1 MLISSSSGQ
10 DAAPRQ
16 DPTTARVVHID
27 PGIDYQ
33 GGLMAETKTS
43 EKTQPQ
49 ASPQSGA
56 PQSGA
61 PQGGT
66 AQGGAAQG
74 GAGRGESQRTGGQQG
89 ESPRTG
95 GGQQSGERS
104 LQSRNAGRGGL
115 PRRQGYPSLF
125 AVSPFELMR
134 RMSEEMI
141 RTIAGVPAGGEAQ
154 QLWAPRIEARQ
165 EGGEFLIRAEL
176 PGTDAGD
183 ITVDVSDDAVTIHG
197 ERRQEHEE
205 RRGDLIVS
213 EISYGEFHRVIP
225 LPEGVIADSAK
236 ANFREGVL
244 EIRMPAP
251 PAEVR
256 QGRRLEIGRE
266 SKGTSQSLQPG
277 QQQPAQTQG
286 QPQGQTAQK

>member
-1 MLISSSSGQ
+1 
-10 DAAPRQ
+10 
-16 DPTTARVVHID
+16 
-27 PGIDYQ
+27 
-33 GGLMAETKTS
+33 MAETKTG
-43 EKTQPQ
+43 EKTQQQ
-49 ASPQSGA
+49 ASQ
-56 PQSGA
+56 QSGA

-66 AQGGAAQG
+66 AQG
-74 GAGRGESQRTGGQQG
+74 GAGRGESQRTGGGQQG
-89 ESPRTG
+89 ESQRTG
-95 GGQQSGERS
+95 GGQQSGDRS
-104 LQSRNAGRGGL
+104 LPSRNAGRSGL
-115 PRRQGYPSLF
+115 LRRQGYPSLF

-165 EGGEFLIRAEL
+165 EGGEFVIRAEL
-176 PGTDAGD
+176 PGTDADD
-183 ITVDVSDDAVTIHG
+183 IRVDVSDDAVTIHG

-205 RRGDLIVS
+205 RRGDLVVS

-236 ANFREGVL
+236 ANYRGGVL

-266 SKGTSQSLQPG
+266 SKGTSQASQPG
-277 QQQPAQTQG
+277 QPQPAQTQG
-286 QPQGQTAQK
+286 QPQGPTAQK

>member
-1 MLISSSSGQ
+1 
-10 DAAPRQ
+10 
-16 DPTTARVVHID
+16 
-27 PGIDYQ
+27 
-33 GGLMAETKTS
+33 MAETKTG
-43 EKTQPQ
+43 EKTQQQPSQ
-49 ASPQSGA
+49 QS
-56 PQSGA
+56 SA
-61 PQGGT
+61 PQGG
-66 AQGGAAQG
+66 AQQSG
-74 GAGRGESQRTGGQQG
+74 SQRAGGQ
-89 ESPRTG
+89 P
-95 GGQQSGERS
+95 SGERS
-104 LQSRNAGRGGL
+104 LQARNTGRGGL
-115 PRRQGYPSLF
+115 QRRQGYPSLF

-165 EGGEFLIRAEL
+165 EGGEFVIRAEL

-205 RRGDLIVS
+205 RRGDLVVS

-236 ANFREGVL
+236 ANFRDGVL

-251 PAEVR
+251 PSEVR
-256 QGRRLEIGRE
+256 QGRRLEIGQE
-266 SKGTSQSLQPG
+266 SKSASQSSQPG
-277 QQQPAQTQG
+277 QQEPAQTQG